1 MAEVKPIPVILTGG
15 ATYIK
20 WREVMKTK
28 ANKEDLWR
36 YIDPDTPQDQL
47 PKLVQP
53 PMPVPADVKADI
65 IITPSVTPT
74 EDGRATPRG
83 ARIVSLTRKAKFSD
97 LDADEKEE
105 LRLLRE
111 TWSYEL
117 KTYQRQSEA
126 YRGLG
131 AIIQASIDHKYLLY
145 TFNCETP

>member
-1 MAEVKPIPVILTGG
+1 
-15 ATYIK
+15 
-20 WREVMKTK
+20 
-28 ANKEDLWR
+28 
-36 YIDPDTPQDQL
+36 
-47 PKLVQP
+47 
-53 PMPVPADVKADI
+53 MPVPADVKADI
-65 IITPSVTPT
+65 TITPSVTPT
-74 EDGRATPRG
+74 EDGRATPGG

-145 TFNCETP
+145 TFNCETPWHMMHNLKLEVALSDRAQKGEILEKWKKLKTIAKSSIDIESWLKD